1 MNSLRVLASRLVA
14 SLFRRRRDRELSDEI
29 QAHLDA
35 LTDDYVRGGMS
46 LAAARAAARREF
58 GGVMQMRET
67 YRDQRGLPLVDA
79 LQQDLRYAWR
89 TLLKARGFTLVVVL
103 TLAIGIGANTAIFS
117 VLNAVMFRPLPV
129 PNPEELF
136 VAVQQSPRPVAQ
148 ALSFPLFERLRA
160 AAADSPLAAVTR
172 VQPVPAVVEG
182 GEAERVKMQL
192 VSGEYFSVMSLRPAL
207 GRLLTADDSRTVGG
221 RPVMVIGHDF
231 WRRRFGASPDVLG
244 RTVMVNGADLTIVG
258 VAPAGFSGEWL
269 ERSTDLWIPA
279 TMQNEIRYK
288 NNYGHTPS
296 ADDSKPWVPQEG
308 IQWVR
313 VIGRADP
320 ARREA
325 IGTALALAFQQDRTR
340 VAANIENPD
349 VRRAVLQQR
358 LTLEPFARGFSAQ
371 RDGLTTP
378 LFALLAIVTLT
389 LLISCANTANLLLA
403 RASTRQREIAIRLSM
418 GAGRGRLIRQL
429 LTETTVLV
437 GVATTLGVLFA
448 YIVGPALASRLMD
461 AAPGDSV
468 LAVPLDAR
476 VLGYTG
482 LVSIVTAMLF
492 GLAPAFRTTRVDLG
506 TTLKLDTR
514 TMRGASRLSAPK
526 LLVALQVA
534 LSLLLVVGAGLFGR
548 SFRNLTRTDLG
559 FEPDRVVSANINLR
573 VVQYPVGQ
581 LPDLYRRLV
590 ERLEA
595 LPGVQSAANST
606 CLLATNCHRG
616 SGLKVVG
623 YQPPSGEQIQIEENY
638 VSHRFFSTVGMR
650 LLAGR
655 DFDERDTEKAPKVAV
670 VNETLARQFFGSRNV
685 VGAHLG
691 HGQPDIEIVGVVQ
704 EARVT
709 PVRDQPLPMAYLPIQ
724 QGPGVY
730 ASALEVKAAGNPK
743 RLTMVAVRKAI
754 AEVAPS
760 VPIEQ
765 VGLLSEQVSRNV
777 DQERL
782 VAVLTG
788 AFGLL
793 ALGLSSFGLVGVMS
807 FTVARR
813 TAEIGLRL
821 ALGAQRARVLSM
833 ILRESLL
840 PVAIGVVVGL
850 SVVLAV
856 SRLLAGMLFGLTPN
870 DPLTIAGATTT
881 LVTVS
886 TLAGFFPAWQ
896 ASRVDPM
903 VALRH
908 E

>member
-14 SLFRRRRDRELSDEI
+14 LCFRRRLDGELSDEI

-35 LTDDYVRGGMS
+35 LTDDHMRRG
-46 LAAARAAARREF
+46 LPLVQARAAARREF

-79 LQQDLRYAWR
+79 LQQDLRYAGR

-136 VAVQQSPRPVAQ
+136 VAVQQAPTVVPQQV
-148 ALSFPLFERLRA
+148 SFPMFEHLRGA
-160 AAADSPLAAVTR
+160 APASATLAAVTR
-172 VQPVPAVVEG
+172 ANPVPALFDGHES
-182 GEAERVKMQL
+182 ERVLLQL
-192 VSGEYFSVMSLRPAL
+192 VSGEYFAVLAVAPAL

-221 RPVMVIGHDF
+221 RPVAAISHNF

-244 RTVMVNGADLTIVG
+244 RIVMVNGAHLTIVG
-258 VAPAGFSGEWL
+258 VGPAGFSGEWL
-269 ERSTDLWIPA
+269 EKATDLWIPA

-288 NNYGHTPS
+288 NNYGHAPS

-320 ARREA
+320 ALRNKAEA
-325 IGTALALAFQQDRTR
+325 ALGLAFQEDVTR
-340 VAANIENPD
+340 VAATIKNAD
-349 VRRAVLQQR
+349 ARRYVLQQR
-358 LTLEPFARGFSAQ
+358 LVLESFSRGFSVR
-371 RDGLTTP
+371 RDSLTTP
-378 LFALLAIVTLT
+378 LFALLAIVALT

-437 GVATTLGVLFA
+437 GVAATLGVLFA

-461 AAPGDSV
+461 AAPGDPV

-514 TMRGASRLSAPK
+514 TMRGGSRLAAPK

-548 SFRNLTRTDLG
+548 SFRNLTHTDLG

-581 LPDLYRRLV
+581 LPDLYRRLI

-616 SGLKVVG
+616 SGLTVVG

-670 VNETLARQFFGSRNV
+670 VNETLARQFFGGRNV
-685 VGAHLG
+685 IGAHLG

-730 ASALEVKAAGNPK
+730 ASALEVKAAGNPE
-743 RLTMVAVRKAI
+743 RLTMAVRKAI

-782 VAVLTG
+782 VALLTG

-793 ALGLSSFGLVGVMS
+793 ALGLASFGLVGVMS

-850 SVVLAV
+850 SMVLAV

-881 LVTVS
+881 LATVA